1 LFLSEPLLIKVAI
14 SLSRST
20 ARYFQGSMLM
30 CLLLLSFGASAYDPD
45 HAAFTQILQKHV
57 RWNAA
62 GTASMV
68 DYDGLKRDPKPL
80 QAYNQSLG
88 AVTNAQFKQFSLAE
102 RQAFLIN
109 AYNAYTLQLILTR
122 YPNLAS
128 IKELGS
134 LLRSPWKQSF
144 VPLLGQ
150 TRSLDDIEHT
160 LLRGAPDFAEPRIH
174 FAVNC
179 ASIGCPALRPE
190 AFTAKN
196 LSAQLE
202 DQTIRFLKDR
212 TRNRWNAEEEAL
224 EISSI
229 FDWYSGDFEKGYL
242 GANSVAQFL
251 ARYSSALQLTPA
263 QRQALIADEL
273 DIEYTDYDWNLN
285 RIPIVK

>member
-1 LFLSEPLLIKVAI
+1 
-14 SLSRST
+14 
-20 ARYFQGSMLM
+20 MLVWHV
-30 CLLLLSFGASAYDPD
+30 GAFAYDPN

-57 RWNAA
+57 RWNAQ
-62 GTASMV
+62 GTATTV
-68 DYDGLKRDPKPL
+68 DYDGLKRDPKTL
-80 QAYNQSLG
+80 QAYNQSLS
-88 AVTNAQFKQFSLAE
+88 AVTQAQFNAFPLAE

-144 VPLLGQ
+144 VPLLGK

-160 LLRGAPDFAEPRIH
+160 LLRGAKDFAEPRIH

-179 ASIGCPALRPE
+179 ASVGCPALRVE
-190 AFTAKN
+190 AFTGKN
-196 LSAQLE
+196 LAAQLE

-212 TRNRWNAEEEAL
+212 TRNRWNANDQVL

-229 FDWYSGDFEKGYL
+229 FDWYRGDFEKGHL
-242 GANSVAQFL
+242 GAKSVAEFL
-251 ARYSSALQLTPA
+251 ARYASALELSNE
-263 QRQALIADEL
+263 QRQALITDEL
-273 DIEYTDYDWNLN
+273 DLEYTDYDWNLN
-285 RIPIVK
+285 RAPKAQ